1 MNTCFVDQQAFDRSF
16 TLFLNPTPLSDTREK
31 HTLLRGLGVLPC
43 HSQKCF
49 PVATYHILKLSL
61 GGIQVKRAH
70 NSAKFLGGD
79 ATVTV
84 LVEKSESFLELCN
97 LLFSKLVSLK
107 NKGKSET
114 WNKYGSE
121 MDYISKLLTMD
132 DVLKME

>member
-1 MNTCFVDQQAFDRSF
+1 MAFS
-16 TLFLNPTPLSDTREK
+16 LVTPKS
-31 HTLLRGLGVLPC
+31 G
-43 HSQKCF
+43 F
-49 PVATYHILKLSL
+49 PVATYHILKFSL

-107 NKGKSET
+107 NKGKSE
-114 WNKYGSE
+114 YGSE